1 MTITQ
6 IDFAILD
13 AIQNIFKCSFCD
25 IFFKLV
31 TKFGDGGIFW
41 IITSVILVFPKKT
54 RALGIT
60 MIVSLLVCFGV
71 FDGIIKNLVGRLRPF
86 QQNPDFQILI
96 GVPHGSSFPSGH
108 TATAFC
114 AATVYFLFRKEN
126 GLAKIVWIP
135 VTVLSVLIMFSRLY
149 LYVHFPT
156 DVLCGA
162 LLGII
167 FGTAGYLVYRK
178 ISSRRVKEE

>member
-1 MTITQ
+1 MQFRIYLNVHSV
-6 IDFAILD
+6 ISSL
-13 AIQNIFKCSFCD
+13 NW
-25 IFFKLV
+25 LL
-31 TKFGDGGIFW
+31 KFGDGGIFW
-41 IITSVILVFPKKT
+41 IITSAILVFPKKT
-54 RALGIT
+54 RA
-60 MIVSLLVCFGV
+60 
-71 FDGIIKNLVGRLRPF
+71 
-86 QQNPDFQILI
+86 
-96 GVPHGSSFPSGH
+96 
-108 TATAFC
+108 
-114 AATVYFLFRKEN
+114 LFRKEN

>member
-1 MTITQ
+1 MNFTFYMNYVNKEEEIR
-6 IDFAILD
+6 F
-13 AIQNIFKCSFCD
+13 
-25 IFFKLV
+25 
-31 TKFGDGGIFW
+31 
-41 IITSVILVFPKKT
+41 
-54 RALGIT
+54 
-60 MIVSLLVCFGV
+60 
-71 FDGIIKNLVGRLRPF
+71 
-86 QQNPDFQILI
+86 LI
-96 GVPHGSSFPSGH
+96 
-108 TATAFC
+108 
-114 AATVYFLFRKEN
+114 RKEN

-167 FGTAGYLVYRK
+167 FGTAGYFVYRK